1 MLKELDVITLTDH
14 IPLDC
19 IWDIP
24 PGSPLFD
31 TGSREAGLRPGDVG
45 MVVYV
50 QGNGEAFEVGVPEAG
65 WSHSSHRH
73 RPAFAGAPRYRR
85 GSCQRPL
92 LDEAG
97 PPLPV
102 INRSL
107 DAVACLGGPG
117 L

>member
-50 QGNGEAFEVGVPEAG
+50 QGNGEAFEVEFLKPDGHTVAIATVLPSQA
-65 WSHSSHRH
+65 
-73 RPAFAGAPRYRR
+73 RPATEEDLANDRFWTKPDRH
-85 GSCQRPL
+85 S
-92 LDEAG
+92 
-97 PPLPV
+97 
-102 INRSL
+102 RS
-107 DAVACLGGPG
+107 
-117 L
+117 